1 MRKWRN
7 CTFLSL
13 GRELTVLTQ
22 EQADYIGVKI
32 GVPFKDRHYR
42 YWVQGSAERVTAC
55 SDGENRRGSRS
66 GRTLRVSSS
75 SAGRPRHESSIAK
88 NYLESSSIEKNC
100 LRSSSSWTS
109 GVHRDKESLPNS
121 KVQKLNWNKL
131 HSLTQF
137 QPGHQPENWR
147 ALQEEEAAQGSVS
160 ISSETSGRCSCRNF
174 GTCIITLMHL
184 RVLYIV
190 MVCSGTSVRSTRRRR
205 GAKPLAVAAAA
216 IRVGEDVAASHQPS
230 VAAAA
235 LFRLPSSCSQFAK
248 ELVEKVSYSR
258 TRSLWKC
265 QSRECCAL
273 GTTIS
278 FPTVN
283 PSELA
288 SGRLLNLG
296 GAPSHLSFEMSCSFT
311 IQVLA
316 QLVLLRNF
324 AFLHSVTGSLCF
336 LRWSVLASSR
346 LLNLSSALAKRA
358 FDARCCQLDGEES

>member
-1 MRKWRN
+1 M
-7 CTFLSL
+7 
-13 GRELTVLTQ
+13 
-22 EQADYIGVKI
+22 
-32 GVPFKDRHYR
+32 
-42 YWVQGSAERVTAC
+42 
-55 SDGENRRGSRS
+55 S

-75 SAGRPRHESSIAK
+75 TAGRPRHESSIAK

-100 LRSSSSWTS
+100 LRSSSTWTS

-121 KVQKLNWNKL
+121 PKL
-131 HSLTQF
+131 HCLTRF
-137 QPGHQPENWR
+137 QPGHQPKNWR
-147 ALQEEEAAQGSVS
+147 ALQEKETTHGSVS
-160 ISSETSGRCSCRNF
+160 ISSGTSGRCSCRNF

-184 RVLYIV
+184 RVLYVV
-190 MVCSGTSVRSTRRRR
+190 MVCSGTSVRSARRRR

-216 IRVGEDVAASHQPS
+216 IRVGEDVAASQQPS

-235 LFRLPSSCSQFAK
+235 LFRLPSSYSQFAK

-273 GTTIS
+273 GATIS

-296 GAPSHLSFEMSCSFT
+296 GAPGHLSFEMSCSFSV
-311 IQVLA
+311 QVLA
-316 QLVLLRNF
+316 QLDLLRNF
-324 AFLHSVTGSLCF
+324 AFLHSVTAHRLCPGTRRTSILSLKALSDVSLSPMVT
-336 LRWSVLASSR
+336 LRSCWLQA
-346 LLNLSSALAKRA
+346 
-358 FDARCCQLDGEES
+358 DC